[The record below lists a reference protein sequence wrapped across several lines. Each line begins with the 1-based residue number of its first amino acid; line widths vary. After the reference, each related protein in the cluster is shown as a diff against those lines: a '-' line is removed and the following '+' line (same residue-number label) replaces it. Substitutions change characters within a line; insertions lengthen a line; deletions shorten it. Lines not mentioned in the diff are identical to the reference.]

1 MHEEDSWGKM
11 IFSRFFAEDVAHFLS
26 KRGSITG
33 GVCLLCVV
41 AVFTP
46 ASAHAED
53 VADWENIASGTAFMS
68 NPATVEYKIGYSS
81 IGYDHFRSEIML
93 NWIDGEAQSQTIYE
107 GIYDRPPAKVWG
119 AGDRLCVSMQ
129 TCARYE
135 DNCTKNIIAYRYDAD
150 VALFSELPTGDNLC
164 VQVKK

>member
-26 KRGSITG
+26 ARRA
-33 GVCLLCVV
+33 VYLLCVV
-41 AVFTP
+41 AIVTP
-46 ASAHAED
+46 VSAYAED

-81 IGYDHFRSEIML
+81 IGYDHSRSEIML
-93 NWIDGEAQSQTIYE
+93 NWTDGEAQSQTIYE

-135 DNCTKNIIAYRYDAD
+135 DICTIHIIAYRYDAD
-150 VALFSELPTGDNLC
+150 IKMFSEFTASGNLC
-164 VQVKK
+164 LQAKK

>member
-11 IFSRFFAEDVAHFLS
+11 IFSQFFAEDVAPFLS
-26 KRGSITG
+26 ARGA
-33 GVCLLCVV
+33 VCLLCALVIL
-41 AVFTP
+41 TP
-46 ASAHAED
+46 VSAYAED

-68 NPATVEYKIGYSS
+68 NPATVEYKIGYSN

-93 NWIDGEAQSQTIYE
+93 NWTHGEAQSQTIYE

-135 DNCTKNIIAYRYDAD
+135 DSCTTHIIAYHYDAD
-150 VALFSELPTGDNLC
+150 AKLFSELPAGGNLC
-164 VQVKK
+164 VQEKK

>member
-11 IFSRFFAEDVAHFLS
+11 IFSRFFAEGIAHFLS
-26 KRGSITG
+26 ERGRG
-33 GVCLLCVV
+33 AVFLLCVL

-46 ASAHAED
+46 VSAHVED

-68 NPATVEYKIGYSS
+68 SPATVEYKIGYSS

-93 NWIDGEAQSQTIYE
+93 NWIDGETQSQTIYE

-135 DNCTKNIIAYRYDAD
+135 DSCTTHIIAYRYDAD
-150 VALFSELPTGDNLC
+150 VKLFSELSAGGDLC
-164 VQVKK
+164 LQAKK